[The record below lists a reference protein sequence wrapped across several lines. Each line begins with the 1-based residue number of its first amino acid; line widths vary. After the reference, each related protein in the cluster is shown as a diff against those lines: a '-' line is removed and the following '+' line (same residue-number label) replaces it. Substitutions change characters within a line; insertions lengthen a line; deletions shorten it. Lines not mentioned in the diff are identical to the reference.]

1 MQLLKR
7 KSGENRTV
15 ASTLAERMRMRERG
29 GEGGG
34 DLAF

>member
-1 MQLLKR
+1 MLGQRLVKEGFT
-7 KSGENRTV
+7 KEVTFEK
-15 ASTLAERMRMRERG
+15 APEG